1 MSNIVNK
8 DDDYTQL
15 NLSKSVLSIFTQ
27 SISNILLCNTVINR
41 KNTHKLYSREILV
54 SRGTFR
60 VVSDVW
66 ITFSMSQWPFVY
78 KYILIKNR
86 WGRPRAVTLR
96 KHNFLKYLPS
106 NLKGSAISKEQ
117 YLSIKIYNMNGFAKK
132 CKWRHRFRAIFA

>member
-1 MSNIVNK
+1 MQTYCQNTISRILDVQDAAIINHKIWWIMLLIFCLTFDDTAFPKELTMFFLIKKKMSNIVNK

-78 KYILIKNR
+78 KYILIQNR
-86 WGRPRAVTLR
+86 
-96 KHNFLKYLPS
+96 
-106 NLKGSAISKEQ
+106 
-117 YLSIKIYNMNGFAKK
+117 
-132 CKWRHRFRAIFA
+132 

>member
-1 MSNIVNK
+1 MFFLIKKKMSNIVNK

-60 VVSDVW
+60 VVLDV
-66 ITFSMSQWPFVY
+66 
-78 KYILIKNR
+78 
-86 WGRPRAVTLR
+86 
-96 KHNFLKYLPS
+96 
-106 NLKGSAISKEQ
+106 
-117 YLSIKIYNMNGFAKK
+117 
-132 CKWRHRFRAIFA
+132 